1 MKCLGKSLPR
11 VLKLFIPVS
20 VILCFAVSFNLEPNT
35 SAQRHNKPTPE
46 LEKSRAAAEMAMR
59 EADNLRREL
68 SSGSNRAAEKKYL
81 EALQLWRS
89 INDGP
94 AIAATLRLIGELLLD
109 RGDRQGALGYLKESL
124 IASRKAK
131 DLHEETRVLNAL
143 GYLQTVLANYTDAL
157 TLLSR
162 AHQLSLRH
170 GNRQNEAQALSN
182 IGETF
187 HDMGQLDRALEYEQ
201 KALQLWR
208 DLNDQ
213 GGQAQAL
220 LRTGYAR
227 MSMGQVEEAL
237 SAYQESLR
245 LFKEMNLYRKQA
257 FVLAALGHLNS
268 QSGKKQQA
276 ISYYAQAE
284 TLCQN
289 IEDPYIRAELS
300 AGSGYVYYELGEM
313 EQALH
318 YNKQALSLYSS
329 LSDRWAVAALHLS
342 IGKIYLSMGEAEG
355 ALKQYQTGS
364 ALIKT
369 LSNPRLE
376 ASLLSQSGEVFD
388 RLGNSAEALANYTRA
403 LSLSRLAKDPRAEA
417 TTLNNI
423 GRLRAARGQKHEA
436 ASDLKR
442 ALSLSQEIS
451 DRFTESVTLANIAR
465 LERDRGN
472 LSGALHSIESA
483 VRAMESLRS
492 NVKSRDLR
500 TSYFATIRRH
510 YELHVDIL
518 MQLHKQ
524 QPEHGYVK
532 SAFEIS
538 ERARARSLLDSLG
551 GQQVQG
557 GADTELLVQ
566 PEPLRLDELQRKL
579 LDENTLTLE
588 YMLGDER
595 SYGWLVSSS
604 DILHFELPPRAG
616 IENEVHHFYEL
627 LTANQPRPGDTI
639 EQIAA
644 RVKLSKEQLANQ
656 TSKLSKLLLSPVAT
670 SLGTKRLLIVLDGA
684 LQRIPFQ
691 VLTVSETHR
700 PLLLDHEIVNEPSAS
715 TLMLVLQTHEKRKTA
730 PRTVAVFAD
739 PVFNIADSRLPSP
752 QNGSQPSPE
761 GGTAELTRALR
772 DVGLEN
778 QDVPRL
784 LSSRREADSIMS
796 EVPWGKGLKA
806 IGFAA
811 NRESVTRQDLAQ
823 YRIVHLATHALLNN
837 DRPEMSGIL
846 LSLVDSSGSRQD
858 GFLRLNDIY
867 KLKLPVDL
875 VVLSACQ
882 TGLGKDV
889 KGEGL
894 ISLTRGFFYA
904 GASGVVA
911 SLWKVDDDAT
921 AELMKHFY
929 REMFENGRSPAAA
942 LREAQLKM
950 YQTSRWQDP
959 YYWAGFVIQGQYTM
973 KDSLKQ
979 QSSSPVYVAVMGA
992 ILSLTIVFIF
1002 RRRHRRN
1009 F

>member
-1 MKCLGKSLPR
+1 M
-11 VLKLFIPVS
+11 
-20 VILCFAVSFNLEPNT
+20 
-35 SAQRHNKPTPE
+35 
-46 LEKSRAAAEMAMR
+46 RAAAELAMR
-59 EADNLRREL
+59 EAENLLREL
-68 SSGSNRAAEKKYL
+68 SIGSNHTAEKKYL

-89 INDGP
+89 IGDGP
-94 AIAATLRLIGELLLD
+94 GIAATLRRIGELLLN
-109 RGDRQGALGYLKESL
+109 RGDRQGALGYFKESL

-131 DLHEETRVLNAL
+131 DLNEETRVLSAQ
-143 GYLQTVLANYTDAL
+143 GYVQTVLGNYNEAL

-170 GNRQNEAQALSN
+170 TNRQNEAQALSN
-182 IGETF
+182 MGETF
-187 HDMGQLDRALEYEQ
+187 HDMGQLARALEYEQ
-201 KALQLWR
+201 KALQFWK

-213 GGQAQAL
+213 RGQAQAL
-220 LRTGYAR
+220 LRTGYTR

-245 LFKEMNLYRKQA
+245 LFKELNLYREQA
-257 FVLAALGHLNS
+257 FVLAALGHLHS

-276 ISYYAQAE
+276 ISYYDQAN

-300 AGSGYVYYELGEM
+300 AGTGYVYYELGEM

-318 YNKQALSLYSS
+318 YNKQALSLYSD

-342 IGKIYLSMGEAEG
+342 IGKIYLSMGDAQG

-364 ALIKT
+364 ALIRT

-388 RLGNSAEALANYTRA
+388 RLGKPTEALANYTRA

-423 GRLRAARGQKHEA
+423 GRLRAARGQKQEA
-436 ASDLKR
+436 AGDFKR
-442 ALSLSQEIS
+442 ALSLSREIS
-451 DRFTESVTLANIAR
+451 DRFTESVTQANIAR
-465 LERDRGN
+465 FERDRRD
-472 LSGALHSIESA
+472 LSVALHNIESA

-492 NVKSRDLR
+492 DVKSRDLR
-500 TSYFATIRRH
+500 TSYFATIRQH
-510 YELHVDIL
+510 YELYVDVL

-524 QPEHGYVK
+524 QPEHGYVRN
-532 SAFEIS
+532 AFEIS

-551 GQQVQG
+551 EQQIQEGV
-557 GADTELLVQ
+557 DNELLLH
-566 PEPLRLDELQRKL
+566 PEPLRLGELQTKL

-595 SYGWLVSSS
+595 SYGWLVTSS
-604 DILHFELPPRAG
+604 DILYFELPPRTE

-627 LTANQPRPGDTI
+627 LTANQPRPGETI
-639 EQIAA
+639 EQIDA
-644 RVKLSKEQLANQ
+644 RVKWSKEQLANQ
-656 TSKLSKLLLSPVAT
+656 TAKLSKLLLLPVAP
-670 SLGTKRLLIVLDGA
+670 SLGTKRLLIILDGA

-691 VLTVSETHR
+691 VLTVPAPVANTDSTTLIETHR

-715 TLMLVLQTHEKRKTA
+715 TLMLVLKTHEKRKTA
-730 PRTVAVFAD
+730 LRTVAVFAD
-739 PVFNIADSRLPSP
+739 PVFNIADSRLQSH
-752 QNGSQPSPE
+752 QGATLHTPE
-761 GGTAELTRALR
+761 GGTSAELTRALR

-806 IGFAA
+806 VGFDAS
-811 NRESVTRQDLAQ
+811 RESVTRHDLAQ

-846 LSLVDSSGSRQD
+846 LSLIDSRGARQD

-921 AELMKHFY
+921 AELMKYFY

-950 YQTSRWQDP
+950 YQTRRWRDP

-979 QSSSPVYVAVMGA
+979 QSSSALYVAV
-992 ILSLTIVFIF
+992 LSTGMFLAIVFVF
-1002 RRRHRRN
+1002 WRRHRRN